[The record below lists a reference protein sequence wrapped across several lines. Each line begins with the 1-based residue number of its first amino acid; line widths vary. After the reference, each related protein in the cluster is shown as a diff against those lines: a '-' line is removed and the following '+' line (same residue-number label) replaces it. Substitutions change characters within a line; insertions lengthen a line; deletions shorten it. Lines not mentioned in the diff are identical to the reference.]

1 LISDVEAILRPPE
14 REMPPY
20 PPKYIVLASGDKM
33 VVRQAKREEVPLLL
47 DAIRPL
53 LTVEKDYYD
62 IVAARTYAELLGWK
76 RYRARDEYCLV
87 GLVDGLL
94 VGLVNGRMY
103 DENIGVSY
111 HTLALKRG
119 LRVGAH
125 LFAAKMEYHL
135 EMLGQKEVWITAE
148 SPIGFR
154 RWMITW
160 GLELRPGIQ
169 HELGGVSTWALTKE
183 IYEQRKSDL
192 VFGER
197 PVPED
202 LLEKTKEIRI
212 PDEKTVLEW
221 VVGRKEV

>member
-1 LISDVEAILRPPE
+1 
-14 REMPPY
+14 
-20 PPKYIVLASGDKM
+20 
-33 VVRQAKREEVPLLL
+33 
-47 DAIRPL
+47 
-53 LTVEKDYYD
+53 
-62 IVAARTYAELLGWK
+62 
-76 RYRARDEYCLV
+76 
-87 GLVDGLL
+87 

-103 DENIGVSY
+103 DENIGISY

-160 GLELRPGIQ
+160 RLKLRPGIQ
-169 HELGGVSTWALTKE
+169 YELGGASTWALTKE

-197 PVPED
+197 PVPKE
-202 LLEKTKEIRI
+202 LLETSKEIRI
-212 PDEKTVLEW
+212 PDERTVLE
-221 VVGRKEV
+221 